1 MVVTK
6 DFVFIHMPK
15 TGGTFVTEMLRK
27 AYLGYRYEVD
37 ESDITIK
44 DKCLHL
50 RHRLLRAL
58 SLSPWVLHTNKHG
71 PCNDIPPQYKWLPIL
86 GCIRNPFEWYVSFY
100 EYQWWK
106 KHPEEWPGLLENPHF
121 PDLSFREFLQ
131 LEDSHWLNLFNPN
144 VTVDPTIGRFTTL
157 FVIFYFERP
166 NEVLQSVA
174 NLESKERI
182 ATEMYPVTFLH
193 TETLNRDLSKYLSQ
207 FVSNRRRVGLVESEK
222 PILPAGANKRKRHWR
237 DYYDADLM
245 AEIRERDRLIFSLFP
260 AYDTER

>member
-193 TETLNRDLSKYLSQ
+193 TETLNRDLSEYLSQ
-207 FVSNRRRVGLVESEK
+207 FMSRKRVLRFVEIEK
-222 PILPAGANKRKRHWR
+222 PILPIGAAIRKRHWR

-260 AYDTER
+260 EYAAER